1 MSVPTLT
8 VNGAASSTAAAPV
21 DGHRDPLELF
31 TIAEMTH
38 RVADSAVEKAS
49 HPLSFLVRSLVGG
62 AMVAF
67 GVLLSLVVST
77 GVSTPGIAS
86 LLMGLAFG
94 MSFALILVSGMS
106 LITADMAAGAIAVLQ
121 RRLTVAGYLRL
132 LAIGMLGNCAGAL
145 AFVTVCAAAGGPYLG
160 AFAQR
165 AAVVAAAKTS
175 QPTLTAILLA
185 VVCTWFL
192 QTSMCL
198 FFKARTDIARMG
210 FAFYGPFAFVSGA
223 TQHVIANVG
232 FLGLPLLLSAFHNE
246 APHTALTWGLGAHG
260 LLTNILITTVG
271 NLIGG
276 TLFVAVPF
284 YLVTALQDKG
294 R

>member
-8 VNGAASSTAAAPV
+8 VDGAQNHPATIDSPAV
-21 DGHRDPLELF
+21 RDPLELF
-31 TIAEMTH
+31 TVGEMTT
-38 RVADSAVEKAS
+38 RVAEIAVEKAA
-49 HPLSFLVRSLVGG
+49 HPVSFLVRSLVGG
-62 AMVAF
+62 AMVSF

-77 GVSTPGIAS
+77 GVSASGIAS

-106 LITADMAAGAIAVLQ
+106 LITADMAAGAIALLQ
-121 RRLTVAGYLRL
+121 GRMNPLGYLRL
-132 LAIGMLGNCAGAL
+132 LLIGLIGNCAGAL
-145 AFVTVCAAAGGPYLG
+145 TFVAVCAAAGGPYLG
-160 AFAQR
+160 SFAQR
-165 AAVVAAAKTS
+165 AAVVATAKTS

-198 FFKARTDIARMG
+198 FFKARTDVARMG
-210 FAFYGPFAFVSGA
+210 FAFYGPFAFVIGA

-232 FLGLPLLLSAFHNE
+232 FLGLPLLLSVFHPD
-246 APHTALTWGLGAHG
+246 APHTSLTWGFGPHG
-260 LLTNILITTVG
+260 LLANLAITTVG

-284 YLVTALQDKG
+284 QLVARLQENG